1 MVDVFGTVT
10 RFSYIQVID
19 VPSVLEE
26 APLEASGFHDVAGRV
41 TSSLF
46 IM

>member
-1 MVDVFGTVT
+1 VVDVFGTVT
-10 RFSYIQVID
+10 RFSYIRIID

-26 APLEASGFHDVAGRV
+26 VPLEASGFHGVAGWV

-46 IM
+46 IR